1 MEALRHY
8 TAHAGAGRR
17 LGRHAGELARLLP
30 ELGQLVP
37 GLPEPLRSDPET
49 ERYRLFDAVAAWLAD
64 VSAETPVLLV
74 LDDLHWAAKP
84 TLLLLRHVMRFPEA
98 LRLLVV
104 ATYRDSDV
112 GRGHPLADLLAD
124 LPRLEAAE
132 RVPLTGLDVPA
143 VLAFLEQAAG
153 HDLGAEGGDLART
166 VWRETE
172 GNAFFVAE
180 LVRHL
185 TEAAAFAQRDG
196 RWVVTRPVEDLG
208 IPEGVRDV
216 VGRRLSRLSEA
227 TNRVLAC
234 ASVVGLEFDPRLVG
248 TAGGFSENVVLD
260 AVEASVA
267 ARLVVEVPGPAPRCR
282 FAHALVRATLYD
294 ELSAAR
300 RVALHRRVAEAI
312 EAAHA
317 GALDD
322 HLPQLAHHFA
332 RARDVDKAIEY
343 ASRAG
348 DRALDQLAH
357 DEAAAYYRQALE
369 LLDPAARPDGEARR
383 CELLIALGEA
393 QRRTGDPAYRQ
404 TLLDAAGLADHLGDG
419 DALARA
425 VLANSR
431 GFFSISGGVDAPRV
445 AALERALDRAATSDS
460 PVRARLLAN
469 LADELGWSDQHER
482 RQGLAAEALA
492 LARRSGDP
500 VTLAYVLARR
510 YPTLVTNAERRAEMV
525 ELEHLAA
532 GLDAALLVWARLW
545 RSLADLTLGHL
556 EGYHR
561 GLESAMELADELRQ
575 PLLRWPVA
583 FLDAGRYR
591 MAGRLDEAEA
601 RNQEA
606 FTIGQAAGVDDAF
619 QIYSATLWWIRYD
632 QGRLDEVLDRYE
644 RRSKRADPHPFSLA
658 HLGVAYCEVGRPG
671 DAEHVLDRLAADEF
685 AALPTNYAR
694 VYGLTMAAE
703 VCAGVRDTERA
714 AVLYGQ
720 LHPYRG
726 LVATT
731 GSLTPGAVDHY
742 LGLLA
747 AVEGRFDQAG
757 RHFEAAHASHEALAA
772 PTWLA
777 RTRLEWARMLLTCRG
792 PGETP
797 RARELLG
804 QALATAREFGLTN
817 VERRA
822 VQLLTTGAPPG
833 AVSA

>member
-1 MEALRHY
+1 
-8 TAHAGAGRR
+8 
-17 LGRHAGELARLLP
+17 
-30 ELGQLVP
+30 
-37 GLPEPLRSDPET
+37 
-49 ERYRLFDAVAAWLAD
+49 
-64 VSAETPVLLV
+64 
-74 LDDLHWAAKP
+74 
-84 TLLLLRHVMRFPEA
+84 MRFPEA

-132 RVPLTGLDVPA
+132 RVPLTGLAVPA
-143 VLAFLEQAAG
+143 VLALLEQAAG

-445 AALERALDRAATSDS
+445 AALERALDRAAT
-460 PVRARLLAN
+460 
-469 LADELGWSDQHER
+469 
-482 RQGLAAEALA
+482 
-492 LARRSGDP
+492 
-500 VTLAYVLARR
+500 
-510 YPTLVTNAERRAEMV
+510 
-525 ELEHLAA
+525 
-532 GLDAALLVWARLW
+532 
-545 RSLADLTLGHL
+545 
-556 EGYHR
+556 
-561 GLESAMELADELRQ
+561 
-575 PLLRWPVA
+575 
-583 FLDAGRYR
+583 
-591 MAGRLDEAEA
+591 
-601 RNQEA
+601 
-606 FTIGQAAGVDDAF
+606 
-619 QIYSATLWWIRYD
+619 
-632 QGRLDEVLDRYE
+632 
-644 RRSKRADPHPFSLA
+644 
-658 HLGVAYCEVGRPG
+658 
-671 DAEHVLDRLAADEF
+671 
-685 AALPTNYAR
+685 
-694 VYGLTMAAE
+694 
-703 VCAGVRDTERA
+703 
-714 AVLYGQ
+714 
-720 LHPYRG
+720 
-726 LVATT
+726 
-731 GSLTPGAVDHY
+731 
-742 LGLLA
+742 
-747 AVEGRFDQAG
+747 
-757 RHFEAAHASHEALAA
+757 
-772 PTWLA
+772 
-777 RTRLEWARMLLTCRG
+777 
-792 PGETP
+792 
-797 RARELLG
+797 
-804 QALATAREFGLTN
+804 
-817 VERRA
+817 
-822 VQLLTTGAPPG
+822 
-833 AVSA
+833 